1 MAKTHPTD
9 APEDA
14 PANEAPAPDSPAEDG
29 PAFRLEEPDERGI
42 SVIWFDRPGKKVN
55 TMSVALMG
63 EFEEILG
70 KVKANK
76 AIKAGVMISG
86 KDSGF
91 VAGADID
98 DLNLVTTAQEGA
110 KLSRE
115 GHRVM
120 AAIET
125 LGVPTVAAVHGDC
138 LGGGLELA
146 LAATARIAADTPKTK
161 MGLPEVML
169 GLLPGAGGTVRL
181 PALIGLDEALPLIL
195 QGKTV
200 RPRKAL
206 KLGLVD
212 KVVPKGRLLAEAKDL
227 AFALAEGKK
236 RKAPKKA
243 FAAKAQSLFVN
254 TNPVGKNFAL
264 KKAREE
270 VMKNTKGLYPAAL
283 AILDV
288 LDAGTY
294 DAEAEAFGR
303 LIMTRESAG
312 LRHLFHCITTLKK
325 DDGPGTADVEA
336 REVKHVGMLGAGLM
350 GGGIATVLAD
360 KGYTVRFK
368 DIVWDGVQAGI
379 GYAETVYRKNVK
391 RKRYSREGA
400 AERLN
405 RISGGLTWD
414 GIGHADLLIEAV
426 PEKLGL
432 KQTMV
437 KQFEDVTKVGGIFA
451 SNTSALPIT
460 EIASAAAK
468 PENVVGMHFFSPVEK
483 MPLVEVIVTDKTDP
497 VVTKTTVAVARK
509 MGKHVIVVGDCAGF
523 YTTRVL
529 APYMVEA
536 TMMMLE
542 GHSPLDID
550 EAAMAVGF
558 PVGPITLMD
567 EVGIDVGA
575 KVTETME
582 THYGDR
588 MEFPDSS
595 MTSKFVEEGRIG
607 KKANKGFYRYENGK
621 SVIEDGNKVIDPAI
635 FAHMPEG
642 TTRKAA
648 DPVAMGERLVLA
660 LVNEAAFCLHE
671 GVLFNPESADLG
683 AVFGIGFPP
692 MEGGPFRYA
701 DRIGLAQIVAR
712 LNALESAH
720 GRRFAPCPLLVEMAE
735 TSESFYG

>member
-1 MAKTHPTD
+1 MTD
-9 APEDA
+9 STETPET
-14 PANEAPAPDSPAEDG
+14 SG

-55 TMSVALMG
+55 TLSVSLLG
-63 EFEEILG
+63 EFEAMLAA
-70 KVKANK
+70 VKGNK
-76 AIKAGVMISG
+76 AIKAGVMISA
-86 KDSGF
+86 KESGF

-98 DLNLVTTAQEGA
+98 DLDLVTSAADGA
-110 KLSRE
+110 KLSRD

-120 AAIET
+120 AAVEK
-125 LGVPTVAAVHGDC
+125 LGIPTVAAIHGDC

-181 PALIGLDEALPLIL
+181 PKLIGLEEALPLML

-200 RPRKAL
+200 RPSKAL

-212 KVVPKGRLLAEAKDL
+212 EIVPQGQLLARAKDL
-227 AFALAEGKK
+227 AHDLATGK
-236 RKAPKKA
+236 RKHRAPKKP
-243 FAAKAQSLFVN
+243 FGKKAQALFIN
-254 TNPVGKNFAL
+254 TNPLGKNVAL
-264 KKAREE
+264 KQAREM
-270 VMKNTKGLYPAAL
+270 VMKQTKGLYPAPL

-303 LIMTRESAG
+303 LLMTKESAG

-325 DDGPGTADVEA
+325 NDGPGTADVEA
-336 REVKHVGMLGAGLM
+336 RPVHHVGMLGAGLM

-368 DIVWDGVQAGI
+368 DIVWGGVQAGI
-379 GYAETVYRKNVK
+379 GYADTVFSKAVK
-391 RKRYSREGA
+391 RRRYSKEGA

-405 RISGGLTWD
+405 RISGGLTWA
-414 GIGHADLLIEAV
+414 GFGHADLIIEAV

-432 KQTMV
+432 KQAMLRE
-437 KQFEDVTKVGGIFA
+437 FEDVTRVGGIFA

-460 EIASAAAK
+460 AIAEAAAK
-468 PENVVGMHFFSPVEK
+468 PENVIGMHFFSPVEK

-536 TMMMLE
+536 TMMMME
-542 GHSPLDID
+542 GHNPLDID
-550 EAAMAVGF
+550 DAAMKVGF

-582 THYGDR
+582 AHYGDR
-588 MEFPDSS
+588 MEFPESS
-595 MTSKFVEEGRIG
+595 MTSKFIEEGRIG
-607 KKANKGFYRYENGK
+607 KKANKGFYRYDNGK
-621 SVIEDGNKVIDPAI
+621 SVIVDGRKVIDEAI
-635 FAHMPEG
+635 FLHMPGGVE
-642 TTRKAA
+642 RKAA

-660 LVNEAAFCLHE
+660 LVNEAAWCRHE
-671 GVLFNPESADLG
+671 GVLFDNESADLG

-692 MEGGPFRYA
+692 MEGGPFRYC
-701 DRIGLAQIVAR
+701 DRIGASKIVAR

-720 GRRFAPCPLLVEMAE
+720 GRRFAPCPLLVQMAE
-735 TSESFYG
+735 AGSSFYGE

>member
-1 MAKTHPTD
+1 MASKKTS
-9 APEDA
+9 PENET
-14 PANEAPAPDSPAEDG
+14 ANDVPAESG
-29 PAFRLEEPDERGI
+29 PAFRLDEPDERGI

-55 TMSVALMG
+55 TLSVALMG
-63 EFEEILG
+63 EFEEMLA

-76 AIKAGVMISG
+76 AIKAGVLISG

-98 DLNLVTTAQEGA
+98 DLNEVTTAEEGA
-110 KLSRE
+110 RLSRE

-120 AAIET
+120 AAVEN
-125 LGVPTVAAVHGDC
+125 LGVPTVAAIHGDC

-146 LAATARIAADTPKTK
+146 LAAHARVCTDHKKTK
-161 MGLPEVML
+161 LGLPEVML

-181 PALIGLDEALPLIL
+181 PALIGLEEALPLIL
-195 QGKTV
+195 QGKNV
-200 RPRKAL
+200 RPSKAL
-206 KLGLVD
+206 KLGLVN
-212 KVVPKGRLLAEAKDL
+212 KVVPVHRLLDEAKDL
-227 AFALAEGKK
+227 AAELAEGNKLK
-236 RKAPKKA
+236 GPKKP
-243 FAAKAQSLFVN
+243 FGKKAQALFIN
-254 TNPVGKNFAL
+254 TNPVGKNMAL
-264 KKAREE
+264 KQARQM
-270 VMKNTKGLYPAAL
+270 VMKQTKGLYPAPL

-303 LIMTRESAG
+303 LLMTPESAG

-325 DDGPGTADVEA
+325 NDGPGTADVEG

-379 GYAETVYRKNVK
+379 GYAEKHFKKGVK
-391 RKRYSREGA
+391 RKKISREGA
-400 AERLN
+400 SERLN
-405 RISGGLTWD
+405 RISGGLTWA
-414 GIGHADLLIEAV
+414 GFGHADVVIEAV

-432 KQTMV
+432 KQAIV
-437 KQFEDVTKVGGIFA
+437 KEFEDVTKVDGIFA

-460 EIASAAAK
+460 SIAEAAAK

-497 VVTKTTVAVARK
+497 VVTKTVVSVGRA

-529 APYMVEA
+529 APYMIEA
-536 TMMMLE
+536 SFLALE
-542 GHSPLDID
+542 GHDPLEID
-550 EAAMAVGF
+550 EAAMSVGF

-575 KVTETME
+575 KVMETME
-582 THYGDR
+582 GHYGDR
-588 MEFPDSS
+588 LEFPADS
-595 MTSKFVEEGRIG
+595 MTPKFLEEGRFG
-607 KKANKGFYRYENGK
+607 KKANKGFYLYENGK
-621 SVIEDGNKVIDPAI
+621 SVTRDGKKVIDEAI
-635 FAHMPEG
+635 WHHMPAG
-642 TTRKAA
+642 TVRKAG
-648 DPVAMGERLVLA
+648 DPVAMAERMVLS
-660 LVNEAAFCLHE
+660 LVNEAAYCRME
-671 GVLFNPESADLG
+671 GVLFDNESADLG

-701 DRIGLAQIVAR
+701 DRVGLKDVVAR

-720 GRRFAPCPLLVEMAE
+720 GRRFKPCPLLVEMAE
-735 TSESFYG
+735 TGETFYG

>member
-1 MAKTHPTD
+1 MS
-9 APEDA
+9 ED
-14 PANEAPAPDSPAEDG
+14 NQ
-29 PAFRLEEPDERGI
+29 AFRLEEPDERGVA
-42 SVIWFDRPGKKVN
+42 VIWFDRPDKKVN
-55 TMSVALMG
+55 TLSVSLMS
-63 EFEEILG
+63 EFEKLLSQI
-70 KVKANK
+70 KSNQD
-76 AIKAGVMISG
+76 IKAGVMISG
-86 KDSGF
+86 KESGF

-98 DLNLVTTAQEGA
+98 DLGLVSSAEDGA
-110 KLSRE
+110 KLSRD

-120 AAIET
+120 AAVED
-125 LGVPTVAAVHGDC
+125 LGIPTVAAIHGDC

-161 MGLPEVML
+161 LGLPEVML

-181 PALIGLDEALPLIL
+181 PKLIGLDEALPLIL
-195 QGKTV
+195 QGKNV
-200 RPRKAL
+200 RPSKAL

-212 KVVPKGRLLAEAKDL
+212 EVVPKGQLLARAKDL
-227 AFALAEGKK
+227 AADLASGKRTK
-236 RKAPKKA
+236 TAPKKA
-243 FAAKAQSLFVN
+243 FGQKAQALFVN
-254 TNPVGKNFAL
+254 TNPVGKSFAL

-288 LDAGTY
+288 LDAGTF

-303 LIMTRESAG
+303 LLQTRESAG

-325 DDGPGTADVEA
+325 NDGPGTADVDA
-336 REVKHVGMLGAGLM
+336 REVHHVGMLGAGLM

-379 GYAETVYRKNVK
+379 GYADKVFRKSVK

-405 RISGGLTWD
+405 RISGGLTWS
-414 GIGHADLLIEAV
+414 GFAHADLLIEAV

-432 KQTMV
+432 KQAMV
-437 KQFEDVTKVGGIFA
+437 KEFEDITKIGGIFA
-451 SNTSALPIT
+451 TNTSALPIT
-460 EIASAAAK
+460 SIAEAAAR
-468 PENVVGMHFFSPVEK
+468 PENVIGMHFFSPVEK
-483 MPLVEVIVTDKTDP
+483 MPLVEVIVTEKTDP

-542 GHSPLDID
+542 GMNPLDID
-550 EAAMAVGF
+550 EAAMSAGF

-582 THYGDR
+582 LHYGDR
-588 MEFPDSS
+588 MEFPDSA
-595 MTSKFVEEGRIG
+595 MTKKFVEEGRIG
-607 KKANKGFYRYENGK
+607 KKANKGFYKYEDGK
-621 SVIEDGNKVIDPAI
+621 SVLAGGRKVVDKDI
-635 FAHMPEG
+635 FAHMTPG
-642 TTRKAA
+642 VARKAG
-648 DPVAMGERLVLA
+648 DPVAMAERLVLA
-660 LVNEAAFCLHE
+660 LVNEAAWCRHE
-671 GVLFNPESADLG
+671 GVLFDNESADLG

-701 DRIGLAQIVAR
+701 DRIGAQQVVTR

-720 GRRFAPCPLLVEMAE
+720 GRRFAPCPLLVEMADNG
-735 TSESFYG
+735 TSFYGDNSSTVEGS